1 MDGEKKSTTLWAH
14 AITFSSPSLEEN
26 SIPPIQGIST
36 SEELFMAIVNLM
48 VDQSPELMPKLIL
61 KGRLIPGLL
70 LWVVD
75 RKLKLLKGS
84 QHKVAG
90 EQPVIKILF
99 KELSTEDGQSPPVLV
114 PDEVV
119 ESGSKL
125 LEESTKLFP
134 ECMRSAQGFSIGYL
148 PKR

>member
-14 AITFSSPSLEEN
+14 AITFSSPSLEAN

-48 VDQSPELMPKLIL
+48 VDQNPELMPKLML

-84 QHKVAG
+84 QHKVAE
-90 EQPVIKILF
+90 EQAVIKILF
-99 KELSTEDGQSPPVLV
+99 KELSTEDSQSHPVLV